1 MRDDAQGA
9 LRPQEKLTRVW
20 AGCRR
25 RHVAELHGAG
35 WRDDAHANHIAV
47 DATVTRG
54 FLACRAAGN
63 PTADSG
69 VLEGLR
75 EVTSGEAGLGQ
86 FLFQVGAENAGLNGD
101 GAGDLVNVDDLVKG
115 GHGHC
120 DGLTHATVNSL
131 HAADDRGAA
140 AEGDDCNLA
149 LSADL
154 EQVLDMLFSFR

>member
-25 RHVAELHGAG
+25 RHVAELHGAS

-86 FLFQVGAENAGLNGD
+86 LLFQVGAENAGLGGD
-101 GAGDLVNVDDLVKG
+101 GASDLVNVDDLVKG